1 MAEIN
6 EGANKGTD
14 FREKVAF
21 ELSYF
26 MSELKETVIDAIG
39 IRWIFDNGLS
49 KIRVV
54 IVWLF
59 LFWLRWMI
67 KISIFIL
74 VTYWIVASLWPHGAA
89 KLW

>member
-14 FREKVAF
+14 FKERIAS
-21 ELSYF
+21 ELS
-26 MSELKETVIDAIG
+26 SLIENIKETVIDAIG
-39 IRWIFDNGLS
+39 IGWIFDNGLS
-49 KIRVV
+49 KIRDV

-67 KISIFIL
+67 KLTIFIL